1 MYEDV
6 FEEELA
12 KESVFKDQSKLSPDY
27 VPDELVDRD
36 EEFRNLIQLFKPVLE
51 DRASQRVLVVGPV
64 GVGKTALTSTF
75 GKELKSAAKKRDL
88 DLSYAHINCRK
99 QGTPQMVLRKL
110 ASNFPFSVPR
120 RGFAPQEIMEHTI
133 DYLEKSDSYVVVTL
147 DELDYFVRQNGP
159 DLLYSLTRTAED
171 SGLSNRLSIVATAH
185 SSDFLDSIDEATRST
200 FMHNIVELDKY
211 NAEQISDI
219 LSQRIEVAF
228 KPDMVRVDTID
239 LISDIASRSGDA
251 RFALELLWLSG
262 RVASQG
268 EVEKVS
274 PNHARRAKAEIHPE
288 IRKDVLADLGKH
300 ELFSLLAISRRL
312 KISDSSY
319 VLTGDVEEAYKVVCE
334 EYDEKPRVHTQFWR
348 YLRRMDNLG
357 LIDTEPSRGGHRG
370 QSQKIRISDAPP
382 EMMEGEIQKIIDRV
396 MK

>member
-1 MYEDV
+1 
-6 FEEELA
+6 
-12 KESVFKDQSKLSPDY
+12 
-27 VPDELVDRD
+27 
-36 EEFRNLIQLFKPVLE
+36 
-51 DRASQRVLVVGPV
+51 
-64 GVGKTALTSTF
+64 
-75 GKELKSAAKKRDL
+75 
-88 DLSYAHINCRK
+88 
-99 QGTPQMVLRKL
+99 
-110 ASNFPFSVPR
+110 
-120 RGFAPQEIMEHTI
+120 
-133 DYLEKSDSYVVVTL
+133 
-147 DELDYFVRQNGP
+147 
-159 DLLYSLTRTAED
+159 
-171 SGLSNRLSIVATAH
+171 TAH

-219 LSQRIEVAF
+219 LSQRIEIAF

-262 RVASQG
+262 RIASQG